1 VAFAIFYFSPAQ
13 SNISRLLPLGLTA
26 QIQDDMGKLEV
37 QTTHTL
43 QKAWIKAHVLTHD
56 AIYVETMTVSD
67 LILVA
72 GLKRTIG
79 IAYLQKLL
87 GLAMNSASALQKK
100 AERLRNAHA
109 KLRTKLRKAEPQ
121 ACVAEV
127 DAWLAG
133 ADESPANTPRGKMN
147 CSCEACSAVVRNK
160 PLITPD
166 PS

>member
-1 VAFAIFYFSPAQ
+1 MA
-13 SNISRLLPLGLTA
+13 
-26 QIQDDMGKLEV
+26 
-37 QTTHTL
+37 
-43 QKAWIKAHVLTHD
+43 
-56 AIYVETMTVSD
+56 VSD

-72 GLKRTIG
+72 GLKRAVG

-109 KLRTKLRKAEPQ
+109 KLCNKLRKAKPE

-133 ADESPANTPRGKMN
+133 ADKSPANTPRDKKN
-147 CSCEACSAVVRNK
+147 CSCEACGAVVRNK
-160 PLITPD
+160 PLITPAKPKSHHKQQPD
-166 PS
+166 LTNGAARWRCSEKPSSVRSLCERSSRGFPQERQPSFLLTIYAA